1 MVVEARV
8 YVRRMVP
15 QDRESDEEL
24 KIEFLFCV
32 CVCMRVHIYINNYV
46 YCMSIYIY
54 TYMYVEA
61 GVHVRGMRP
70 QDLEHDEGL
79 FVS

>member
-1 MVVEARV
+1 MIM
-8 YVRRMVP
+8 Y
-15 QDRESDEEL
+15 
-24 KIEFLFCV
+24 IV
-32 CVCMRVHIYINNYV
+32 CL
-46 YCMSIYIY
+46 YIY

-70 QDLEHDEGL
+70 QDLEPDEGL